1 MNMKI
6 VVPVAEGCLNLHFG
20 HCVGFDVFDIAEDGK
35 TIAKKG
41 YIEAPP
47 HEPGLLPKF
56 LDEKE
61 VTHIIAGGMG
71 VRARDLFTERGIK
84 VTVGAQSAP
93 SDEVIA
99 HFIAGTLITG
109 TNACDH

>member
-1 MNMKI
+1 MKI
-6 VVPVAEGCLNLHFG
+6 VVPVAEGKLNLHFG
-20 HCVGFDVFDIAEDGK
+20 HCTGFDAFDIAADGK
-35 TIAKKG
+35 TVTAKS

-56 LDEKE
+56 LGEMG

-71 VRARDLFTERGIK
+71 VRARDLFTERGIT
-84 VTVGAQSAP
+84 VSVGAKP
-93 SDEVIA
+93 EVSDKLVSSYL
-99 HFIAGTLITG
+99 AGTLITG